1 MPIKLIIIDI
11 NGESQLKI
19 TFPFKFVY
27 IDDNDEEKDIQK
39 EDEIGKT
46 LNDIL
51 QGRYLLIKKEK
62 INRKILGKKIDEKG
76 DLQFYLFPK
85 VQLTSTQLDC
95 TTNIMVVGER
105 GVGKSA
111 WIHAFLN
118 YMQGIQI
125 EENIRYII
133 LIFMSYLI
141 SSLNKNFLISKINFN
156 FIYFLMKKKSKINLL
171 KNILYDELVGVLQIY
186 QKYIIYNLQF
196 YLIIQL
202 D

>member
-11 NGESQLKI
+11 NGESQLKIKLNTESSLKEIRTILLDSI

-95 TTNIMVVGER
+95 TTNIMVVGET
-105 GVGKSA
+105 GVGKST

-125 EENIRYII
+125 EENIRY
-133 LIFMSYLI
+133 LLFDEKEKQ
-141 SSLNKNFLISKINFN
+141 NKFAEKH
-156 FIYFLMKKKSKINLL
+156 FI
-171 KNILYDELVGVLQIY
+171 
-186 QKYIIYNLQF
+186 
-196 YLIIQL
+196 
-202 D
+202 